1 MIASNSE
8 AGSNLQL
15 ANLDDSPN
23 VSVDQLV
30 DDVITLI
37 EKLSEADPDSLSIVI
52 DRLGR
57 AVNVDQVLATL
68 AGTVSWDATYDD
80 IIRYVT
86 YM

>member
-68 AGTVSWDATYDD
+68 AGAVSWDATYDD

-86 YM
+86 